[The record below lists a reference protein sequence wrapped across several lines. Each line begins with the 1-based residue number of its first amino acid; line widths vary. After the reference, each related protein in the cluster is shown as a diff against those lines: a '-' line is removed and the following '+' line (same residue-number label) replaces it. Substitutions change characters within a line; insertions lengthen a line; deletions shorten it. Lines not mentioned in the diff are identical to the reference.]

1 MRERL
6 IERLVARW
14 RNDDRYDARV
24 VVLDTETSGLDPQR
38 DQLLAIGAVGVDD
51 AGIRVE
57 DSFEVVVR
65 PDEEVSRESV
75 AIHGIGGE
83 MQRAGVPPRDALAAF
98 TSYVGGAPIVA
109 FHAAFDRAVIERALS
124 RAGVRA
130 DPLRWLDAAELAAT
144 LWPEEHK
151 RGRRALDD
159 WLAHFSI
166 GTSSRHSAAGDA
178 AATAE
183 LFLSLRALAG
193 KQSRRSHASLARFA
207 QGYRWL

>member
-1 MRERL
+1 VRGRL

-57 DSFEVVVR
+57 DSFEVVVP
-65 PDEEVSRESV
+65 PDEAVSRESV

-151 RGRRALDD
+151 RGRRCSGHRRAVPEP
-159 WLAHFSI
+159 ACAR
-166 GTSSRHSAAGDA
+166 GQ
-178 AATAE
+178 AE
-183 LFLSLRALAG
+183 SPQPRIACALRARLPLA
-193 KQSRRSHASLARFA
+193 LTAR
-207 QGYRWL
+207 